1 MELFGTE
8 CDDTD
13 INSDHSKENG
23 KNTLVDSGNDTMSSS
38 YIDDFSVYQRMMQ
51 LLTSKN
57 GGVIYHET

>member
-1 MELFGTE
+1 MEWFDTE

-13 INSDHSKENG
+13 INSDNYKKNGEN
-23 KNTLVDSGNDTMSSS
+23 TSVDSGNDTMSSS
-38 YIDDFSVYQRMMQ
+38 YIDDVSVYQRMMQ

>member
-1 MELFGTE
+1 MELFDTE

-13 INSDHSKENG
+13 INSDNYKENG
-23 KNTLVDSGNDTMSSS
+23 ENTSVDSGNDTMISS
-38 YIDDFSVYQRMMQ
+38 YIDDVSVYQRMMQ

>member
-1 MELFGTE
+1 MEIFDTE

-13 INSDHSKENG
+13 INSDNYKENG
-23 KNTLVDSGNDTMSSS
+23 ENTSIDSGNDAMSSS
-38 YIDDFSVYQRMMQ
+38 YIDDVSVYQRMMQ